1 MDHGRLRWAILK
13 NGATTIPPYMAV
25 VELSM
30 VVLMG
35 SPSWFTI
42 STPDTFLV
50 IWTRQK
56 WVKSFFQKSKI
67 TLILLSTSSIAA
79 GISSALGG
87 GGPLDFSLDPS
98 MFPEDVDNDDP
109 YHCHPFHCHSHS
121 HCYHW
126 SFEGV
131 THLKPSLT
139 IPYLYIR
146 LKENT
151 VMTLYCPFLRK
162 SSKLLS
168 PDDDFS
174 LVCPS
179 WKLIQTGVV

>member
-1 MDHGRLRWAILK
+1 
-13 NGATTIPPYMAV
+13 MAV

-50 IWTRQK
+50 IWMRQK

-109 YHCHPFHCHSHS
+109 FHCHPFHCHPHS
-121 HCYHW
+121 RCYHW
-126 SFEGV
+126 SYEGV

-139 IPYLYIR
+139 LPYLYIR
-146 LKENT
+146 LKEDT
-151 VMTLYCPFLRK
+151 VMTLQCLFLRK

-168 PDDDFS
+168 PDNDFS

-179 WKLIQTGVV
+179 WKLSQTGVV